1 MEKVLEFMRQMD
13 EIRSKLAETEESAAT
28 EKRDLTDQER
38 TAFSEGMEKIAGIK
52 AKMER
57 HIKLHSLE
65 EEVREFRAVKPIAQS
80 DPNQP
85 EADSK
90 EWRSFG
96 EFLGAVAQ
104 AASPGA
110 SLDPRLVKPRR
121 EARQLG
127 LNEGVPSEGGFLVQ
141 TDFVS
146 ELLKRTYE
154 TGALASR
161 VRKVPISANANGL
174 TMNAIAETS
183 RATGSRWGGVQS
195 YWLHEAGTKLPTD
208 PSFRQIELK
217 LKKLIGLCY
226 ATDELLQD
234 TSALE
239 SIITQAFSEDFAW
252 MIDNAIYR
260 GTGVGQPLGITG
272 HAATIAAPAEAGQAP
287 TTILYENIVRMW
299 SRMWARSRGNAVW
312 FINQDIEPQLFT
324 MSLAVGVGGVP
335 VYLPAGGASASPYG
349 QLMGRPVIP
358 VEYASTLGT
367 VGDITLADLSQYL
380 MIDKGGVQSASSIH
394 VAFTTDQSAFRFVY
408 RCDGASMWNLPLT
421 PANGTNTLSPFVQ
434 LATR

>member
-1 MEKVLEFMRQMD
+1 MDKITRLLARQD
-13 EIRSKLAETEESAAT
+13 ALLAEIRVLADKETRTDEEETTLQAKMAESDKLDGEIAFENKLL
-28 EKRDLTDQER
+28 EKE
-38 TAFSEGMEKIAGIK
+38 IK
-52 AKMER
+52 AKAPEHKPYR
-57 HIKLHSLE
+57 PAAEPKNPADEKPFNSLGE
-65 EEVREFRAVKPIAQS
+65 QLAAVIRV
-80 DPNQP
+80 
-85 EADSK
+85 SK
-90 EWRSFG
+90 FG
-96 EFLGAVAQ
+96 ET
-104 AASPGA
+104 
-110 SLDPRLVKPRR
+110 DNRLNILN
-121 EARQLG
+121 QLG

-141 TDFVS
+141 TDFVT

-154 TGALASR
+154 VGVLASR
-161 VRKVPISANANGL
+161 VRKIPVSANANGL
-174 TMNAIAETS
+174 TINAVAETS

-195 YWLHEAGTKLPTD
+195 YWLHEAGTKTPSDPT
-208 PSFRQIELK
+208 FRQMELK

-239 SIITQAFSEDFAW
+239 SIISQAFSEDFAW

-272 HAATIAAPAEAGQAP
+272 HAATVPVAAEANQPAG
-287 TTILYENIVRMW
+287 TILYENIVNMW
-299 SRMWARSRGNAVW
+299 SRMWGRSWGNSAW
-312 FINQDIEPQLFT
+312 YINQDILPQLFT

-358 VEYASTLGT
+358 IEHASTLGT
-367 VGDITLADLSQYL
+367 VGDITLADMSQYL
-380 MIDKGGVQSASSIH
+380 MIDKGGIQSASSIH
-394 VAFTTDQSAFRFVY
+394 VAFATDQSAFRFVY
-408 RCDGASMWNLPLT
+408 RCDGQPMWNLPLT

>member
-1 MEKVLEFMRQMD
+1 
-13 EIRSKLAETEESAAT
+13 
-28 EKRDLTDQER
+28 
-38 TAFSEGMEKIAGIK
+38 MEKILALRADIAEK
-52 AKMER
+52 VEEMRSLAESDKQEDITKYDELRAEVEALNAKEER
-57 HIKLHSLE
+57 LMKVEGLTPKD
-65 EEVREFRAVKPIAQS
+65 FAPIAQP
-80 DPNQP
+80 DPAQP

-96 EFLGAVAQ
+96 DFLGAVAK
-104 AASPGA
+104 AGMGHDV
-110 SLDPRLVKPRR
+110 DPRLV
-121 EARQLG
+121 ESRQLG
-127 LNEGVPSEGGFLVQ
+127 LNEGVPSEGGFLVK

-154 TGALASR
+154 LGALASR
-161 VRKVPISANANGL
+161 VRKIGVSSNANGL
-174 TMNAIAETS
+174 TINAINEAS
-183 RATGSRWGGVQS
+183 RATGARWGGVQS
-195 YWLHEAGTKLPTD
+195 YWLHEAGTKT
-208 PSFRQIELK
+208 PSMPAFREMELK

-260 GTGVGQPLGITG
+260 GNGIGQPLGITG
-272 HAATIAAPAEAGQAP
+272 HAATVAVAAEAGQAAN
-287 TTILYENIVRMW
+287 TILYENIVNMW

-349 QLMGRPVIP
+349 SLFGRPVVPI
-358 VEYASTLGT
+358 EQASTLGT
-367 VGDITLADLSQYL
+367 VGDVTLADMSQYL
-380 MIDKGGVQSASSIH
+380 MIDKGGIQSASSIH

-408 RCDGASMWNLPLT
+408 RCDGQPAWNLPLA
-421 PANGTNTLSPFVQ
+421 PANGAAITLSPFVQ
-434 LATR
+434 LATRP

>member
-1 MEKVLEFMRQMD
+1 MIEKVLQLRNDIAAELD
-13 EIRSKLAETEESAAT
+13 KLTAMEVTLED
-28 EKRDLTDQER
+28 EKRDMNETEQG
-38 TAFSEGMEKIAGIK
+38 AYNAAMAKIK
-52 AKMER
+52 AMRDKEQR
-57 HIKLHSLE
+57 LIELHGLE
-65 EEVREFRAVKPIAQS
+65 DELRDLSRPVAPI

-85 EADSK
+85 AADK
-90 EWRSFG
+90 AEWRGFG
-96 EFLGAVAQ
+96 EFLGAVMK
-104 AASPGA
+104 AATTGEV
-110 SLDPRLVKPRR
+110 DRRLA

-141 TDFVS
+141 TDHVN

-154 TGALASR
+154 LGALASR
-161 VRKVPISANANGL
+161 VRKIPVSANANGL
-174 TMNAIAETS
+174 TINAVAETS
-183 RATGSRWGGVQS
+183 RATGSRWGGVQA
-195 YWLHEAGTKLPTD
+195 YWLHEAGTKTPSD
-208 PSFRQIELK
+208 PSFRQMELK

-234 TSALE
+234 TTALE
-239 SIITQAFSEDFAW
+239 SIITQAFSEEFSW
-252 MIDNAIYR
+252 MIDNAIFR
-260 GTGVGQPLGITG
+260 GSGVGQPLGITG
-272 HAATIAAPAEAGQAP
+272 HAATVPVPAEPGQLAG
-287 TTILYENIVRMW
+287 TVLYENIVNMW
-299 SRMWARSRGNAVW
+299 SRAWARGRGNSVW

-349 QLMGRPVIP
+349 ALMGRPVVPI
-358 VEYASTLGT
+358 EHASTLGT

-380 MIDKGGVQSASSIH
+380 MIDKGGMQSASSIH

-408 RCDGASMWNLPLT
+408 RCDGQPTWNLPLT